1 MPPGP
6 LIARSAAV
14 MIAASVMM
22 VPVSLAFDAPWTI
35 SPSTDAVLAGVYLGL
50 FPTAL
55 ATIVLFHLLR
65 YRGASFIAPVNYL
78 IPVFGVLWGIAALS
92 EEVSP
97 RAVVALSVIL
107 VGMAIAQYQRPS
119 RDG

>member
-14 MIAASVMM
+14 MIAASLMM
-22 VPVSLAFDAPWTI
+22 VPVSLAFDAPWTL
-35 SPSTDAVLAGVYLGL
+35 SPSTDALLAGVYLGL
-50 FPTAL
+50 FPTAF
-55 ATIVLFHLLR
+55 ATIVLFHLLWF
-65 YRGASFIAPVNYL
+65 RGASFIAPVNYL
-78 IPVFGVLWGIAALS
+78 IPVFGVLWGIAALG

-107 VGMAIAQYQRPS
+107 VGMAIAQYQRRPS
-119 RDG
+119 NP